1 MEHGYFTH
9 LDSAV
14 ISELFLSMTRFA
26 LPEPKKLVSSVAMEQ
41 EINTHSR
48 KRGIWDYFIT
58 NEGTARFGFNIFS
71 FLAFVIGFRLSLRS
85 FSINNGVCRYS
96 KYSIFMCISDRI
108 FMLGLRYVK
117 NNMGTTMQL
126 RNNRSTEYDKK
137 KRNCSH
143 KSYSY
148 LYSRKSEA
156 LSYVLH
162 QWSVIISNCG
172 GKWWDKVWV
181 VKQQTPIKQ
190 HRHIVYNLIVHSNN
204 KIRG

>member
-48 KRGIWDYFIT
+48 KRRIWDYFIT

-96 KYSIFMCISDRI
+96 KYSTVASCLDYDMWTTTWVQQSSSETTEVQNKTKKNATAHISH
-108 FMLGLRYVK
+108 
-117 NNMGTTMQL
+117 THTC
-126 RNNRSTEYDKK
+126 TAE
-137 KRNCSH
+137 
-143 KSYSY
+143 
-148 LYSRKSEA
+148 SRKLFPMCFTSEA
-156 LSYVLH
+156 SSLATAEENDEIRSGLSNSKH
-162 QWSVIISNCG
+162 Q
-172 GKWWDKVWV
+172 
-181 VKQQTPIKQ
+181 
-190 HRHIVYNLIVHSNN
+190 
-204 KIRG
+204 